1 LQNRQQVTTYSLTA
15 AILAGHARLVN
26 VDIHTSPCSL
36 DIYNKAK
43 QELTLEQVKLTLNNS
58 LADAIDKD
66 VILASRT
73 LTHNTNSNK
82 LLLATLMQLLYRV
95 LYKYSN

>member
-1 LQNRQQVTTYSLTA
+1 LTA

-26 VDIHTSPCSL
+26 VDIHTSPRGL
-36 DIYNKAK
+36 DIYDEAK
-43 QELTLEQVKLTLNNS
+43 RELTLEQVKLTLDDS

-73 LTHNTNSNK
+73 LTHNTNSDE

-95 LYKYSN
+95 SYKYSN